1 MTWKIEIRAWIGE
14 EEEEDDGDGVGFGY
28 CEQWSLNERVLG
40 FRGRVGCNFEKL
52 LGAELE
58 ESGMLEV
65 GLMMQFV
72 GCVSICGI

>member
-1 MTWKIEIRAWIGE
+1 MTRKIEIRACIGE
-14 EEEEDDGDGVGFGY
+14 EEDEGDGVGFGY

-52 LGAELE
+52 LGVELE
-58 ESGMLEV
+58 ESV
-65 GLMMQFV
+65 ICRLMMQFV